1 MSKPIKYK
9 IALLTRGNPGLQRM
23 RFLDALF
30 YKEVFKNWNDY
41 KIFKKDQ
48 KILNPGGDFF
58 ASEIN
63 FIEPCGYKQ
72 DENKKPEYEK
82 WVCTWCGGKNK
93 WSDSLCECE
102 VLELERGKE
111 KLSIDWN
118 KYKKNYED
126 ISYIDWIKK
135 IRIPSIYRKM
145 SDTFQMESKKE
156 LTDEERESFRY

>member
-72 DENKKPEYEK
+72 DENKKFI
-82 WVCTWCGGKNK
+82 N
-93 WSDSLCECE
+93 
-102 VLELERGKE
+102 
-111 KLSIDWN
+111 
-118 KYKKNYED
+118 
-126 ISYIDWIKK
+126 
-135 IRIPSIYRKM
+135 
-145 SDTFQMESKKE
+145 SKK
-156 LTDEERESFRY
+156 TKRNSMVGFRKPNS